1 MSEDTKGSDTAAK
14 SGDRIRVYVDGKPI
28 LIAKAFTVRHA
39 VLAHDEDT
47 LAEVISGE
55 AYVADARGVEVDLDG
70 ALFDGMRLYI
80 KSTEA
85 V

>member
-1 MSEDTKGSDTAAK
+1 MSEVTKGSDAAAK
-14 SGDRIRVYVDGKPI
+14 SGDKIRVYVDGKPI
-28 LIAKAFTVRHA
+28 LIAKAFSVRHA
-39 VLAHDEDT
+39 ILAHDEDA

-70 ALFDGMRLYI
+70 ALHDGMRLYV

-85 V
+85 E